1 MIDTVLLVAGLSA
14 YAVAS
19 IAGSRTT
26 LSRAAAA
33 AGIVIHASMIA
44 HCGVLGLYV
53 PATNLYDAFILLTTG
68 LMALTLT
75 IDVACR
81 LPILTRLMA
90 PVALAFIVVAT
101 VAGPH
106 VGPAAA
112 KLDPRAFPAGLH
124 VIVTLAS
131 YALFMIAFV
140 TGALYIAAQ
149 RALKGHEM
157 SSTLPPLET
166 VLKLNRVAVATGFA
180 LLTAGIVIGY
190 LPARSRMPGPEW
202 RLDAKILLATATWA
216 AYGVVL
222 LMAVVP
228 RLRGRR
234 EVVASMASIVLVM
247 LTLMATLGWSGFHR
261 FV

>member
-1 MIDTVLLVAGLSA
+1 MIDTALLIAGLAA
-14 YAVAS
+14 YALTS
-19 IAGSRTT
+19 LAGVRPA
-26 LSRAAAA
+26 LSRGAAA
-33 AGIVIHASMIA
+33 AGIVLHASMLT
-44 HCGVLGLYV
+44 HWGVSRLYV
-53 PATNLYDAFILLTTG
+53 PGTNLYEAFILLTTG
-68 LMALTLT
+68 LMGLTLL
-75 IDVACR
+75 IDVAR
-81 LPILTRLMA
+81 RMPILTRLMA

-101 VAGPH
+101 VAGPR
-106 VGPAAA
+106 GEAETGR
-112 KLDPRAFPAGLH
+112 LDPRAFSAGIH
-124 VIVTLAS
+124 VLMTLAS
-131 YALFMIAFV
+131 YALFMVAFV

-157 SSTLPPLET
+157 SENLPPLET
-166 VLKLNRVAVATGFA
+166 ALRLNRAAVALGFA
-180 LLTAGIVIGY
+180 LLTAGILIGY
-190 LPARSRMPGPEW
+190 LEARSRMPGPEW

-247 LTLMATLGWSGFHR
+247 LTLVATLGWSGFHR